1 MNNMTR
7 FADYLGI
14 DYPRRTPKPR
24 HEGITMVMDQGWPWQ
39 FIEGIL
45 QEWGEYVDVAK
56 LWDVDLKA
64 PVETIKRKI
73 ECYKKYG
80 VQVQPGGI
88 FLEASRKQGR
98 EDEAIRKLKELGF
111 DILEISST
119 TSTRQ
124 VPEADGEF
132 IRKARKLGFT
142 VFGEVGRKFSDG
154 DETRFTEDTIDVE
167 TTVAEFQALIG
178 AGAEK
183 VYWEGHLLR
192 RVIGETAEEIKAKA
206 GTGTRQVL
214 EVARRV
220 GQDKIVFEASGLVP
234 MTSRRL
240 LQFWLIRLFGPEV
253 NIGNARI
260 EEMANLEALRG
271 GSHPV
276 FGFGNLGNYAW
287 MRAMEKQAGAEWWKG
302 G

>member
-1 MNNMTR
+1 MR

-14 DYPRRTPKPR
+14 DYPRRSPKPR
-24 HEGITMVMDQGWPWQ
+24 KEGITMVMDQGWPSV
-39 FIEGIL
+39 FIEGML
-45 QEWGEYVDVAK
+45 QEWGEYLDVAK

-64 PVETIKRKI
+64 PVEAVKKKLA
-73 ECYKKYG
+73 CYKKYG
-80 VQVQPGGI
+80 VRVQPGGI
-88 FLEASRKQGR
+88 FLEVSRKQGR

-124 VPEADGEF
+124 VPETDAKF
-132 IRKARKLGFT
+132 IRKVKKMGFA
-142 VFGEVGRKFSDG
+142 VFGEVGRKFPDG
-154 DETRFTEDTIDVE
+154 DETRFTEDTIDIE
-167 TTVAEFQALIG
+167 TTVAEFKTLLE

-192 RVIGETAEEIKAKA
+192 RVIGETPEEIKAKA
-206 GTGTRQVL
+206 GTGTQQVL

-220 GQDKIVFEASGLVP
+220 GPDKIIFEASGLVP
-234 MTSRRL
+234 TASRRL

-260 EEMANLEALRG
+260 QEMANLEALRG

-287 MRAMEKQAGAEWWKG
+287 MRAKEKEAESEWWKG
-302 G
+302 A